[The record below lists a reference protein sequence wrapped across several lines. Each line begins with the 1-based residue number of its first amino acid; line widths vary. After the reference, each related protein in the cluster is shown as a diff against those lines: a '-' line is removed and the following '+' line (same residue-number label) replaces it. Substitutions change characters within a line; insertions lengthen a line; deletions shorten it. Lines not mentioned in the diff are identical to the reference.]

1 MGRSC
6 HIAWH
11 QSMGM
16 TFNIGERMDE
26 IKERKIPMVM
36 RQTCRDWER
45 WTKSNVVEQVDA
57 GI

>member
-1 MGRSC
+1 
-6 HIAWH
+6 
-11 QSMGM
+11 MGM
-16 TFNIGERMDE
+16 TFNIGERMEE
-26 IKERKIPMVM
+26 IKERRIPMVM